1 MIHRP
6 QTNPIAHTKRKT
18 INNQADNR
26 TKTIKSKETH
36 RQKDGRQTDEKEQ
49 STRNRHTNRPDS
61 APDKQRTH
69 EQETTGMNG
78 V

>member
-36 RQKDGRQTDEKEQ
+36 RHTDRKTADKRTKRNKAQETDTPTDQTAHR
-49 STRNRHTNRPDS
+49 TNNGHTNK
-61 APDKQRTH
+61 KQ
-69 EQETTGMNG
+69 QA
-78 V
+78 